1 MRKTTMF
8 LFLIVALLTQMNYA
22 QLSGIKTIP
31 GDYATIAAAV
41 TALNTAGVGAG
52 GVTFNVASAHTEMI
66 TEPILLTAT
75 GTSDNPI
82 VFQKSGVG
90 ANPVLMRT
98 DAGTLTT
105 TTLGGQGD
113 AVVIIEGS
121 DYVTFDGFD
130 IGANDQ
136 GIEYGY
142 YLRKASVT
150 DGCKFVTIKNSII
163 VMTKGT
169 SALVVGIYSSNNDAA
184 SLVSSATGITVTS
197 VDGRNENVTLT
208 GNRIE
213 NVFAGILLR
222 GYGHT
227 SAPYDFYDQNYVIGA
242 TGAGNTIQN
251 FAGNAASTSY
261 GVYLIYH
268 NNASVS
274 YNTINNTAAGGSGAT
289 AILYGMFHSTG
300 VLSSFTASNNDID
313 LTTSGTTNAIYGI
326 NNASTGNLTVDNNTI
341 KLNNTVTTSGV
352 HGYIYNSSAAASTA
366 VSISNNKF
374 IGSSLLTSSG
384 SLYLIYNNSSQAT
397 PGVTNVTGNSLEGVL
412 NRTATTGATYCYY
425 NNGSPT
431 GTENIF
437 NNVFDSIYV
446 TATTGAVYG
455 LLSTTGSAHTHHF
468 YNNIISD
475 FTVASTG
482 TVYGI
487 HRTLASGSVYGN
499 TVKNLT
505 SGGNMWGLSNGSGN
519 VHIYKNSVYN
529 LTSNSTGSTNGLV
542 SGIYFSSLTNDYA
555 YNNFISDLKAPA
567 ASGNDVIRGINSIA
581 TAATTNLGL
590 YYNTIYLNA
599 SSTGADFGTSG
610 IYHTYSATATSA
622 ALDMRNNIVVNTS
635 TAAGTGLTVAFR
647 RSAATSLLNYN
658 TLSNNN
664 DLYAGVPGAAN
675 LIYYDATNSDQTLNE
690 FKTRVAPRESNS
702 VSEMPTFIDIAAA
715 PYNLHLNTTVATQL
729 ESGATPVSAPI
740 AVTTDYDGD
749 SRNANTP
756 DIGADEFNGVL
767 LDLTPP
773 TIVYTPLLNTVT
785 TTARSLVVDVT
796 DASGVPTT
804 APGWPYLYWK
814 KGVDG
819 AFVGVAPSSVT
830 GSDYTFNFGA
840 GTTSGDTVFYYVVA
854 QDAATSHN
862 TGAFPSAGAGGFT
875 SNPPAASTPPTTPSS
890 YLITPASLTGT
901 YTVGLTMFNS
911 VAGKNITFTPVT
923 ERVKKEVIIEVPS
936 TLTSDKANPQ
946 FDNSES
952 ISSIVSGR
960 VELIDVD
967 ETRWIA
973 MENGNVYDGPLFIKK
988 SDYPNLQLPEGVE
1001 GVYATITEALTDL
1014 NLRGVSGATTFS
1026 LVDATYPTETYPLT
1040 ISIGNENLTSS
1051 TNTVTI
1057 KPASGVTA
1065 VVSGASAS
1073 GPVFRIRNSYVTI
1086 DGSNAG
1092 GTDRSLT
1099 IENTSTTSPQVVNIA
1114 SVGTTPITNVTV
1126 QNSNLINGAS
1136 TSSALVAY
1144 ASDGTAGYFNDLKIQ
1159 NNNIQKAY
1167 IATYL
1172 LTVVAPGNGS
1182 GTLVTGNEIN
1192 ATGANASRLVGIY
1205 AQGLDGV
1212 TISNND
1218 VSNLSTTAAEV
1229 ERGIWLATG
1238 TVNATVSGNTVS
1250 NFFANNTGAATA
1262 IGIAVSSGAVNA
1274 NISVTGNTVSGL
1286 TTTGTGTTTGIYVFS
1301 TTEGVVVQENSITNI
1316 KNTNATGWGANGI
1329 WLASTSATAN
1339 VSAYN
1344 NIISDV
1350 TAIGYAGVGVG
1361 DNGYG
1366 IVVGAGAGYKVYY
1379 NSVNLFTNQTTLTGR
1394 PGSINILS
1402 TVTAANAV
1410 DLRNN
1415 IFNNS
1420 QTVGDNRYSIICAA
1434 AATIFSSINYNDY
1447 YTTGPN
1453 IGYFGSAPVLDLA
1466 AWQVLSLGDTN
1477 SKAVDPQFTDTL
1489 NLRPLMGSPVIF
1501 AGTPVEG
1508 VTTDYLG
1515 STRTNT
1521 PSMGA
1526 YEFPIANIG
1535 WANLQ
1540 WPGTATITLGGS
1552 VTVYGQIWVD
1562 GITNSPGAG
1571 FGIQAWVGY
1580 STENSNPDTWTN
1592 WVASTFNVDAGNN
1605 DEYQANIGSNLAA
1618 GTYYYAT
1625 RYQVYD
1631 GAYYYGGFSGGEWN
1645 GTTNV
1650 SGVLTVQAPLVLDWQ
1665 RSAAGENL
1673 PVWFSSTGNSERGF
1687 GWGMVNLPPSEG
1699 MAGRVI
1705 VPTRNGGTYVKLL
1718 NDSTGAD
1725 VGELDVTDISLG
1737 TFVVNDA
1744 DVDHLGRIYV
1754 ANMVTSAA
1762 TVPFKVYRWDNTA
1775 SAPKLVLS
1783 YLGDAVRLGDVF
1795 TVAYDAA
1802 SEGYAIW
1809 AASATTGQAK
1819 VYKWTQIV
1827 GSDSLNQVPTVITL
1841 SDAITTG
1848 ISAASVGPLPNGD
1861 FYWNANGQSARKYQA
1876 NGTLVGVVP
1885 GTVVATGSGAIKF
1898 LGTQGTSEYF
1908 ATFQYGAGNQNA
1920 RVVEVPNGD
1929 PTTAVTY
1936 GVTTP
1941 LGTNANAN
1949 GLGDVAVKHNFD
1961 GSKTIFVLG
1970 TNNGLGAYKSTQVIP
1985 VELAAFSAE
1994 AQDRNVMLQ
2003 WKTSTET
2010 NSASFEV
2017 ERTISGTNSWSAVGS
2032 VRAAGTTVETKS
2044 YSYLDK
2050 GLNSA
2055 KYQYRLKQIDLDGSY
2070 SYSSVVE
2077 VEVGLPVTFGMS
2089 QNYPNPFNPTTRI
2102 EYQVPADARVTLE
2115 LYDITGQRVAS
2126 LVNTEMTA
2134 GYYTFDLSVG
2144 SYGLASGVYIYR
2156 MTAVEKTS
2164 GKNFVN
2170 TKKMMML
2177 K

>member
-1 MRKTTMF
+1 MRKTTML
-8 LFLIVALLTQMNYA
+8 LFLIVALLTQLNYA
-22 QLSGIKTIP
+22 QLTGTKTIP

-41 TALNTAGVGAG
+41 TALNTSGVGAG

-75 GTSDNPI
+75 GTSGNPI

-90 ANPVLMRT
+90 ANPVLIRT

-169 SALVVGIYSSNNDAA
+169 SALVAGIYSSNNDAA
-184 SLVSSATGITVTS
+184 SLVSSATGIAVTS
-197 VDGRNENVTLT
+197 VDGRNENVTIT

-213 NVFAGILLR
+213 NVFTGILLR
-222 GYGHT
+222 GFNHT
-227 SAPYDFYDQNYVIGA
+227 SAPYDFYDQNFVIGA
-242 TGAGNTIQN
+242 SGAGNTIQN
-251 FAGNAASTSY
+251 FAGNTASTAY

-274 YNTINNTAAGGSGAT
+274 YNTLNNTAAGGTGAT
-289 AILYGMFHSTG
+289 AIVYGMFMSTG
-300 VLSSFTASNNDID
+300 TLATFTANYNDIN
-313 LTTSGTTNAIYGI
+313 LTTSGTTQAIYGI
-326 NNASTGNLTVDNNTI
+326 NNAATGNLTVNNNTI

-352 HGYIYNSSAAASTA
+352 HGYIYNTSAAASTT

-374 IGSSLLTSSG
+374 IGSSLLTSTG
-384 SLYLIYNNSSQAT
+384 ALYLIYNNSSQAT

-437 NNVFDSIYV
+437 GNVFDSISV
-446 TATTGAVYG
+446 TATTAAVYG

-475 FTVASTG
+475 FTVTGTG

-499 TVKNLT
+499 TIKNLT
-505 SGGNMWGLSNGSGN
+505 SGGTIWGLSNGTGN
-519 VHIYKNSVYN
+519 AHIYKNNVYN
-529 LTSNSTGSTNGLV
+529 LTSTSTGSTAGLV
-542 SGIYFSSLTNDYA
+542 SGIYFSGLTNDYV

-567 ASGNDVIRGINSIA
+567 ASGTDIIRGINCIA
-581 TAATTNLGL
+581 TTATTNLGL

-599 SSTGADFGTSG
+599 SSTGANFGTSG
-610 IYHTYSATATSA
+610 IFHTYSATATTA
-622 ALDMRNNIVVNTS
+622 ALDMRNNIVVNNS
-635 TAAGTGLTVAFR
+635 IAAGTGLTVAFR
-647 RSAATSLLNYN
+647 RSASTNLLNYN

-664 DLYAGVPGAAN
+664 DFYAGVPSATN
-675 LIYYDATNSDQTLNE
+675 LIYNDATNSDQTLAD
-690 FKTRVAPRESNS
+690 FKARVAPRESNS
-702 VSEMPTFIDIAAA
+702 VSEMPTFINIAAA

-729 ESGATPVSAPI
+729 ESGATPITTPI
-740 AVTTDYDGD
+740 AVAADYDGD
-749 SRNANTP
+749 TRNANTP

-767 LDLTPP
+767 LDLIPP
-773 TIVYTPLLNTVT
+773 TIAYTPLLNTAT
-785 TTARSLVVDVT
+785 TTARSIVVTVT
-796 DASGVPTT
+796 DVSGVPTT

-819 AFVGVAPSSVT
+819 SFLGVTPSSVS

-840 GTTSGDTVFYYVVA
+840 GTVTGDTVFYYVVA
-854 QDAATSHN
+854 QDAATAHN
-862 TGAFPSAGAGGFT
+862 VGAFPSAGAGGFT
-875 SNPPAASTPPTTPSS
+875 ANPPAASIAPTTPSS
-890 YLITPASLTGT
+890 YLITAASLTGT

-911 VAGKNITFTPVT
+911 VAGKNITFTPVI

-952 ISSIVSGR
+952 ISSTVSGR

-988 SDYPNLQLPEGVE
+988 SDYPNLQFPEGVE

-1040 ISIGNENLTSS
+1040 VSIGNENLTSS

-1065 VVSGASAS
+1065 AVSGASAS

-1114 SVGTTPITNVTV
+1114 SVGATPITNVTV
-1126 QNSNLINGAS
+1126 QNSILINGAS

-1172 LTVVAPGNGS
+1172 LSVVAPGNGS

-1274 NISVTGNTVSGL
+1274 NINVTGNTVSGL
-1286 TTTGTGTTTGIYVFS
+1286 TTPGTGTTTGIYVFS
-1301 TTEGVVVQENSITNI
+1301 TTEGVVVEKNSINNI
-1316 KNTNATGWGANGI
+1316 FNTNTTGYGAVGL
-1329 WLASTSATAN
+1329 WLASTSLTAN

-1344 NIISDV
+1344 NLITNV
-1350 TAIGYAGVGVG
+1350 TGLGYAAVGTV

-1366 IVVGAGAGYKVYY
+1366 IAISAGAGYKVYY
-1379 NSVNLFTNQTTLTGR
+1379 NSVNLNTNQTAVGGR
-1394 PGSINILS
+1394 PAALNVLS

-1420 QTVGDNRYSIICAA
+1420 QTVGDNRYAMICAA

-1453 IGYFGSAPVLDLA
+1453 LGYFGAAPVLDLA
-1466 AWQVLSLGDTN
+1466 AWQALSLGDAN
-1477 SKAVDPQFTDTL
+1477 SKAVNAQFTDTL

-1501 AGTPVEG
+1501 AGTPVAG

-1540 WPGTATITLGGS
+1540 WPGTATINLGGS

-1580 STENSNPDTWTN
+1580 STENTNPNTWTN

-1625 RYQVYD
+1625 RYKVYD
-1631 GAYYYGGFSGGEWN
+1631 GAYYYGGFDGGEWN
-1645 GTTNV
+1645 GTTNI

-1665 RSAAGENL
+1665 RSAAGSNL
-1673 PVWFSSTGNSERGF
+1673 PEWFSTANNERGL
-1687 GWGMVNLPPSEG
+1687 GWGMVNLASPES

-1705 VPTRNGGTYVKLL
+1705 VPTRTGGTFVKLL

-1725 VGELDVTDISLG
+1725 AGELDVTGISLG

-1754 ANMVTSAA
+1754 ANMASPASTQ
-1762 TVPFKVYRWDNTA
+1762 PFKVYRWDNTA
-1775 SAPKLVLS
+1775 SVPKLVLS

-1795 TVAYDAA
+1795 TVAYDATT
-1802 SEGYAIW
+1802 EGYAIW

-1819 VYKWTQIV
+1819 VYKWTQIL
-1827 GSDSLNQVPTVITL
+1827 GSDSLNQVPTIITL
-1841 SDAITTG
+1841 SDAVAGG
-1848 ISAASVGPLPNGD
+1848 IAAASVGPLPNGD

-1885 GTVVATGSGAIKF
+1885 GGVVATGSAAIKF

-1985 VELAAFSAE
+1985 VEFAAFSAE
-1994 AQDRNVMLQ
+1994 AQERNVMLQ

-2134 GYYTFDLSVG
+2134 GYYSFDLSVG

-2156 MTAVEKTS
+2156 MIAVEKTS